1 MEKMNKKQIRSILK
15 RILLILCIITF
26 GIAIYFTLVILLPL
40 PGSLSRS
47 LSYFLPQISGFLMIL
62 YIATTILMLKV
73 MPKRKYKDIKYT
85 TVIFLGFLLS
95 FLNALPIL
103 AAPVSIQNA
112 EKEFSNTYGDN
123 WREDIPNSISSQ
135 FLPTQFNLYNY
146 FLGTPHPDCNFET
159 DIKYYE
165 DENVSL
171 YFDVYYPRYSRRNL
185 AGNNSIIINI
195 HGGSWQ
201 FGDKGIGNV
210 PLLNKYLASQG
221 YVVFDIQYGLL
232 DAGGSSF
239 IPTPEHTRHPN
250 MTLAKMV
257 FQIGF
262 FTKEVA
268 DKYASQYGGNTN
280 SVFIMGRSAGAHLT
294 GVVGLGYNDP
304 YFAGNFSEDLSI
316 KGLVPIY
323 PPNFANPYF
332 THEPLSRL
340 IPGNTTTNPLAFRKF
355 TPSTLVDE
363 DDPPVIIYQGL
374 NDQLVPYINSE
385 AIQNSLENTG
395 INCVVVTFPFAT
407 HASDLLIG
415 NSFSQVWIYYLERFL
430 YLSQ

>member
-1 MEKMNKKQIRSILK
+1 
-15 RILLILCIITF
+15 
-26 GIAIYFTLVILLPL
+26 
-40 PGSLSRS
+40 
-47 LSYFLPQISGFLMIL
+47 MI
-62 YIATTILMLKV
+62 KV
-73 MPKRKYKDIKYT
+73 MPKRKYKNIKYT
-85 TVIFLGFLLS
+85 IVIFLGLLLS
-95 FLNALPIL
+95 FLNVLPIL
-103 AAPVSIQNA
+103 TVPVSVQDA
-112 EKEFSNTYGDN
+112 ETEFSRTYGDD
-123 WREDIPNSISSQ
+123 WRKEIPNSISSQ

-171 YFDVYYPRYSRRNL
+171 YFDVYYPKSSRRDL
-185 AGNNSIIINI
+185 VGNNSIIINI

-221 YVVFDIQYGLL
+221 YIVFDIQYGLL

-268 DKYASQYGGNTN
+268 DKYASQYGGNKD

-304 YFAGNFSEDLSI
+304 YFAGNFSEDITI

-332 THEPLSRL
+332 THEPLKRL
-340 IPGNTTTNPLAFRKF
+340 IPENLTSNPLAFEKF
-355 TPSTLVDE
+355 TPSALADE
-363 DDPPVIIYQGL
+363 NDPPVIIYQGL
-374 NDQLVPYINSE
+374 NDQLVPYINSK
-385 AIQNSLENTG
+385 AIQNSLENVG
-395 INCVVVTFPFAT
+395 VNCVVVTFPFAT